1 MGVSL
6 KLIRGIRRGEA
17 MLSVSV
23 LLSLYRGAFVD
34 VDGDAFVDL
43 VGGAFVDLVGD
54 AFVDLV
60 GVVVKVVVN
69 VAWLLLQLDR
79 FLDLT
84 DGEGCLC
91 LTF

>member
-34 VDGDAFVDL
+34 VDGD
-43 VGGAFVDLVGD
+43 GFVDLVGD

-69 VAWLLLQLDR
+69 VAWLLLQLAR

>member
-1 MGVSL
+1 MAPA
-6 KLIRGIRRGEA
+6 GE
-17 MLSVSV
+17 MV
-23 LLSLYRGAFVD
+23 GAVQ
-34 VDGDAFVDL
+34 VYNVP
-43 VGGAFVDLVGD
+43 VGTTSGAVF
-54 AFVDLV
+54 V

-69 VAWLLLQLDR
+69 VAWLLLQLEI